1 MKWEKTTKEKD
12 EYVVGSPVGSIL
24 PSERVN
30 FGAVRE
36 NMCISLFATNS
47 ENTLEH
53 LDLIAMASLRGL
65 QKEKDM
71 SLLNNIKKENNK
83 YIREKS
89 NNRERM
95 RKKPTELSD
104 SSEVSENFDIRKP
117 KSQHN
122 NTETS
127 HRRIKV
133 NLHGRD
139 NAEDEKMAK
148 DKTALDYL
156 FEQAEIESRK
166 MAEIERIEQFRRER
180 EHAIRMARMSH
191 RESEDAG
198 HDEIDYLYDGY
209 QIPDD
214 IFKVRYE
221 NDNKM
226 YYCPKKNCGKN
237 FPSLSRVKRHYIVH
251 TGKKPYKCLNP
262 DCKKSFSRKDNML
275 QHYRNHCTMS
285 RRKRFKE
292 YEP

>member
-1 MKWEKTTKEKD
+1 MKWEKTREQKD
-12 EYVVGSPVGSIL
+12 EYIVESPVGAIL
-24 PSERVN
+24 STDGRRLR
-30 FGAVRE
+30 ASRE
-36 NMCISLFATNS
+36 NMYVGLFTRSGKN
-47 ENTLEH
+47 ELEH

-65 QKEKDM
+65 QREKDM

-104 SSEVSENFDIRKP
+104 SSEISENFEVRKP
-117 KSQHN
+117 KSKYS
-122 NTETS
+122 TVETS
-127 HRRIKV
+127 HRKVKV
-133 NLHGRD
+133 NLH
-139 NAEDEKMAK
+139 AEDENAGK

-156 FEQAEIESRK
+156 LEQAEIESQK
-166 MAEIERIEQFRRER
+166 MAEIERIEQFRRDR
-180 EHAIRMARMSH
+180 EQAIRMARMSR
-191 RESEDAG
+191 RESEDVG

-214 IFKVRYE
+214 IFKVEYE